1 MWRYNAII
9 WAFDKFSDNAT
20 IDEFFIK
27 GHKEDRNVTLNE
39 HENITFICSVVSNP
53 VSTTSIKRMHDRN
66 LITANLN
73 NVTYNLGPV
82 KCLDAGTYECSGR
95 NKHNLNQDAS
105 RVATILVNC
114 K

>member
-1 MWRYNAII
+1 MV
-9 WAFDKFSDNAT
+9 FSDSAT
-20 IDEFFIK
+20 INEFFIK
-27 GHKEDRNVTLNE
+27 GRNDDRNVTLNE
-39 HENITFICSVVSNP
+39 HDNVTFICSVVSNP
-53 VSTTSIKRMHDRN
+53 VSTIAIKRMHGGN

-73 NVTYNLGPV
+73 KVTYNLGSAD
-82 KCLDAGTYECSGR
+82 CLDAGTYECSGR